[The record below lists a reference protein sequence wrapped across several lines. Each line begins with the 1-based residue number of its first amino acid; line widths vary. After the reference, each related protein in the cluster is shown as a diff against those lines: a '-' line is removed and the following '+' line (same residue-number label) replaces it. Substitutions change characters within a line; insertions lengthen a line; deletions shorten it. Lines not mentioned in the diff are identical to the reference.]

1 MKSQNLTK
9 QAGKNSRIKTYLALT
24 AGFVAISPL
33 ADAQIIYTDVNPDSV
48 LTGTESLLL
57 DINND
62 GVFDY
67 KITQGYLKIDT
78 VNYFA
83 NWFSALNDNQVFS
96 AGVTSMGSSWHY
108 VPMPLNF
115 WDDMKPVGYNRV
127 WKKGGRLSF
136 SGNNPWMYS
145 SLWRGLKDK
154 YAGLKFKINGEYY
167 FGWAR
172 MDVDSSS
179 KSLTLKDYAYYDEAE
194 KPIRAGSVK
203 VSLPDDNPMK
213 NIRVYSTAG
222 VIKIETPVNENING
236 TIILSDI
243 NGMEL
248 KSVIVKNLKNIE
260 LNAQELPGG
269 LYIVNI
275 RSEKGILNKKVLIR

>member
-1 MKSQNLTK
+1 MKTQISKKELLISNRLK
-9 QAGKNSRIKTYLALT
+9 SYLALT
-24 AGFVAISPL
+24 AGFIALSPL
-33 ADAQIIYTDVNPDSV
+33 ADAQIIYTDINPDSV

-67 KITQGYLKIDT
+67 KITQGYFKIDT

-96 AGVTSMGSSWHY
+96 AGVTSLGSSWHY

-115 WDDMKPVGYNRV
+115 WDDMKPSGDNRA

-136 SGNNPWMYS
+136 SGNNPWIYS

-167 FGWAR
+167 YGWAR
-172 MDVDSSS
+172 MDVDSSG
-179 KSLTLKDYAYYDEAE
+179 KSLTLKDYAYYDEAG
-194 KPIRAGSVK
+194 KQIRAGSMK
-203 VSLPDDNPMK
+203 VSIPNENKLKD
-213 NIRVYSTAG
+213 ILVYSTAG
-222 VIKIETPVNENING
+222 SIRIETPVDQTLNGSIN
-236 TIILSDI
+236 LSDI
-243 NGMEL
+243 NGKQF
-248 KSVIVKNLKNIE
+248 KSVDVKNEKNIE
-260 LNAQELPGG
+260 LNTQELPTG

-275 RSEKGILNKKVLIR
+275 ITEKGSLNKKVLVR